1 MKILHLTLKKQWFE
15 KILSGEKKEE
25 FREIKEYWNK
35 RLNKEYDYIFDKTLS
50 EYEIMSR
57 YINQNKGYKYIS
69 ADELIEFL
77 NEI

>member
-1 MKILHLTLKKQWFE
+1 MK
-15 KILSGEKKEE
+15 SSEE
-25 FREIKEYWNK
+25 MANK
-35 RLNKEYDYIFDKTLS
+35 YKEYDYIFDKTLS